1 MIFIIIRVEK
11 FKREI
16 WYLYRVFNSRNLI
29 SEKKFSSDF
38 EEIRESHEIQFFG
51 KGCINLGCIA
61 RNGWCP
67 PLFNLLYRVWIGGVI
82 DYYKVITLRE

>member
-38 EEIRESHEIQFFG
+38 EEIRESLEIQF
-51 KGCINLGCIA
+51 LE
-61 RNGWCP
+61 RQRM
-67 PLFNLLYRVWIGGVI
+67 Y
-82 DYYKVITLRE
+82 